1 VIKLVI
7 ILTKLLRNIGKLIGK
22 GSSFPG
28 KIALKIK
35 PDILDYI
42 EYPKYVVA
50 VTGSNGKTS
59 TVEMIQKMLKDQGLK
74 VIANLEGSNQ
84 IEGVTTLVLS
94 NVSLSGKVKG
104 DVLLI
109 ETDERFARLSFKH
122 FHPTHYIITN
132 LYRDQLTR
140 NGHPVWIYNIIKDS
154 IFEDETLIL
163 NGDDPLISQYKTI
176 HPNNNYYF
184 SIDKNRYSSDVAM
197 GKYNDYKYC
206 PICHNPLSY
215 SYYHY
220 HHLGNYKCLN
230 CGYKQEESIA
240 HATSI
245 DLDEGYFKINDTYRI
260 DLNLKSIYNVYNI
273 LAAFSLALVLKLD
286 PEKAMNSLNDYSLRN
301 GRVKT
306 FKLGDAEGTLLISKH
321 ENSISYEGSMNV
333 VNEEK
338 KDVTVMIIVDAI
350 SRKYF
355 TSDTSWLWDID
366 FDMLVK
372 PHVKQIVL
380 SGLYSNDLA
389 TRFEYTHIDKNKIY
403 VNSNI
408 EDSINYLKKTNKNN
422 LYVLTCFSDQHK
434 FMNNKEVIK

>member
-1 VIKLVI
+1 VNTLVI
-7 ILTKLLRNIGKLIGK
+7 ILTKLLRTLGGLIGR
-22 GSSFPG
+22 GSSLPG

-35 PDILDYI
+35 PDILDSI
-42 EYPKYVVA
+42 TYPKYVVA

-59 TVEMIQKMLKDQGLK
+59 TVEMIQKMLSDQGLK

-94 NVSLSGKVKG
+94 HSSIFGKVKG

-140 NGHPVWIYNIIKDS
+140 NGHPEWIYNIIKDS

-163 NGDDPLISQYKTI
+163 NGDDPLVSQYKTI
-176 HPNNNYYF
+176 HPDNNYYF
-184 SIDKNRYSSDVAM
+184 SIDKNKYSSVTET
-197 GKYNDYKYC
+197 GKYNDLKYC
-206 PICHNPLSY
+206 PVCHNLLTY

-220 HHLGNYKCLN
+220 HHLGNYQCLS
-230 CGYKQEESIA
+230 CGYKQEKPIV

-245 DLDEGYFKINDTYRI
+245 DLDEGYFKINDSYRI
-260 DLNLKSIYNVYNI
+260 DLNLKSIYNIYNI
-273 LAAFSLALVLKLD
+273 LSVFSLAAVLKLD
-286 PEKAMNSLNDYSLRN
+286 LVKASNSLNDYSLRN

-306 FKLGDAEGTLLISKH
+306 FKLGKSDGTLLISKH
-321 ENSISYEGSMNV
+321 ENSISYEGSMSV
-333 VNEEK
+333 INEDK
-338 KDVTVMIIVDAI
+338 QDVTVMIIVDAI

-366 FDMLVK
+366 FDMLNK
-372 PHVKQIVL
+372 PHIKQIVL
-380 SGLYSNDLA
+380 SGVYSNDLA
-389 TRFEYTHIDKNKIY
+389 TRFEYTKIDQSKIY
-403 VNSNI
+403 VNSSI
-408 EDSINYLKKTNKNN
+408 DDSIEYLKNNKNY

-434 FMNNKEVIK
+434 FMNNKEVLK